1 MGLELFAHEVHLDDK
16 ILVPLVIN
24 LHICHHV
31 QALRVD
37 RRPKTKLYVDH
48 SSTKTILLL
57 LLMHTRLSDD
67 DLWVVVTII
76 SGPDVDSSANSE
88 VAVQD

>member
-1 MGLELFAHEVHLDDK
+1 MGLELFAHEVHLVDK
-16 ILVPLVIN
+16 ILVPPVIN

-48 SSTKTILLL
+48 SSPETILLHL
-57 LLMHTRLSDD
+57 PMHTRLSDD
-67 DLWVVVTII
+67 DLWVVVTVL
-76 SGPDVDSSANSE
+76 SGPYVDSSANFE

>member
-1 MGLELFAHEVHLDDK
+1 MGLELFAHEVHLVSE
-16 ILVPLVIN
+16 ILIPPVIN

-37 RRPKTKLYVDH
+37 RRPKTKLDVDH
-48 SSTKTILLL
+48 SSSETILLS
-57 LLMHTRLSDD
+57 LLMDTRLSDD
-67 DLWVVVTII
+67 DLWEVVTII
-76 SGPDVDSSANSE
+76 GPDVDSSANFE